1 MFSKF
6 LQVAV
11 ACLTSRVFAAAAG
24 QGSDF
29 TISLQHPGFDHVELP
44 VHKLVLAMRSPV
56 LRGML
61 HSDMAEAR
69 LGRIVIR
76 DVIPPA
82 AKAMVHFLYTDRLPA
97 GEQGLPQCAAVRH
110 MSYNEAQNNVGP
122 ASVPSLLM
130 KCGVLHVFLCCW

>member
-1 MFSKF
+1 
-6 LQVAV
+6 
-11 ACLTSRVFAAAAG
+11 VFAAAAG

-29 TISLQHPGFDHVELP
+29 TISLQHDGFNHEELP

-69 LGRIVIR
+69 AGRIVIR

-82 AKAMVHFLYTDRLPA
+82 ANAVVHFLYTDRLPA
-97 GEQGLPQCAAVRH
+97 GEHRLPQCAAAWH
-110 MSYNEAQNNVGP
+110 IAQQSRCSTNTVVSCKRSSAADEFARRPGWQ
-122 ASVPSLLM
+122 AIVIAD
-130 KCGVLHVFLCCW
+130 VTR